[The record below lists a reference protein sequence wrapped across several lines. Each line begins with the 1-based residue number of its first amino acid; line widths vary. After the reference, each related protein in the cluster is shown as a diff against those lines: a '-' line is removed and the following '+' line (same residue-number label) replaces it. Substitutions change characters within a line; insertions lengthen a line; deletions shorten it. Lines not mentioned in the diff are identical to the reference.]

1 MTEEELRIVGEKRRE
16 AYPSFD
22 EVVIAMAEKLEG
34 DSTKW
39 DAVALAR
46 AAVKVAHPKT

>member
-1 MTEEELRIVGEKRRE
+1 MTEEELKEVSWNRRI

-22 EVVIAMAEKLEG
+22 EVIIAMAEKLEG
-34 DSTKW
+34 NSTKW

-46 AAVKVAHPKT
+46 AAVKLAHPKS